1 MSGYVIELDDVTKA
15 FKKHSRRRQF
25 LTLKNTLIKDLWK
38 LGKSGNKDEVDDEL
52 FWALKGINVKIC
64 KGETIGF
71 IGSNGSGKST
81 VLKLIAGILKPT
93 SGCVNVRGRLSAL
106 IELGAGFHPE
116 ISGRENI
123 FINGI
128 MLGLTKAQ
136 IRDKFDQIVDF
147 AELRDFID
155 NPVRT
160 YSSGMFMRLG
170 FAVAVHV
177 NPDILLIDEVLAV
190 GDQTFVHK
198 CLERIFDFKRR
209 GKTIVV
215 VSHDLGAV
223 ERLCSR
229 AVWLSQGVQ
238 KLEGDSREIVGSYL
252 LAVAKKEEERYAQE
266 HELIQKA
273 LEEEKTDSEK
283 EQSELQ
289 NDVTD
294 IPGAQLGEVEGT
306 GKRWGNRQVE
316 IIRFRILDDNN
327 LERYLFQTGEKVVFE
342 IQYRAKEKVENVV
355 FGIGFF
361 MQDGTWCYGSNTFIE
376 KYKISVDPG
385 EGCVRVVF
393 PKLDLIHNTF
403 LIDVAVH
410 AEDASPFDYH
420 SRMYQIAFRSLQTDS
435 GIFRP
440 EHFWEFSGN
449 MDCVAAAVQIKG
461 DDTCEDPCENF
472 DKGAMNE

>member
-1 MSGYVIELDDVTKA
+1 MTRHVIEIDNVTKA
-15 FKKHSRRRQF
+15 FKKHSRRHQF
-25 LTLKNTLIKDLWK
+25 LTLKSTLIKDLWK
-38 LGKSGNKDEVDDEL
+38 LKKSTIERSDTDDH
-52 FWALKGINVKIC
+52 FWALKGINVKVE

-81 VLKLIAGILKPT
+81 LLKLIAGILKPT
-93 SGCVNVRGRLSAL
+93 SGQVSVKGRLSAL

-123 FINGI
+123 YINGI
-128 MLGLTKAQ
+128 MLGLTKNQ
-136 IRDKFDQIVDF
+136 IRDKFDEIVDF
-147 AELRDFID
+147 ADIREFID

-238 KLEGDSREIVGSYL
+238 KQEGDARETIGSYL
-252 LAVAKKEEERYAQE
+252 LSVARKEEKRYASE
-266 HELIQKA
+266 HEQIQDA
-273 LEEEKTDSEK
+273 LRKEMIDSEGVHPQRSK
-283 EQSELQ
+283 YVS
-289 NDVTD
+289 TD
-294 IPGAQLGEVEGT
+294 LPVGAEET
-306 GKRWGNRQVE
+306 GKRWGSRVVE
-316 IIRFRILDDNN
+316 IDHFRILDADHK
-327 LERYLFQTGEKVVFE
+327 ERYLFHTGEDVLFE
-342 IQYRAKEKVENVV
+342 IHYHAKHLVNDIV

-361 MQDGTWCYGSNTFIE
+361 LQDGTWCYGTNTYIE
-376 KYKISVDPG
+376 KHRLSVVPG
-385 EGCVRVVF
+385 NGCVKIRF
-393 PKLDLIHNTF
+393 PTLNLIQNTY
-403 LIDVAVH
+403 LLDVALH
-410 AEDASPFDYH
+410 AEDTSPFDYH
-420 SRMYQIAFRSLQTDS
+420 SRMYRIAFRSTQGDS

-440 EHFWEFSGN
+440 EHAWEFSAGITHRNKACGVKNGN
-449 MDCVAAAVQIKG
+449 PGIDHLETPG
-461 DDTCEDPCENF
+461 DGAEN
-472 DKGAMNE
+472 E

>member
-1 MSGYVIELDDVTKA
+1 MSKYVIQMSDITKC
-15 FKKHSRRRQF
+15 FKKHSRRNQF
-25 LTLKNTLIKDLWK
+25 LTLKSTLIRDFWNLKK
-38 LGKSGNKDEVDDEL
+38 GRQDETDNEDV
-52 FWALKGINVKIC
+52 FWALKGLNVNVR

-93 SGCVNVRGRLSAL
+93 SGCIDVKGRLSAL

-128 MLGLTKAQ
+128 MLGLTKSQ
-136 IRDKFDQIVDF
+136 IRDKFDEIVDF
-147 AELRDFID
+147 ADLRDFID

-229 AVWLSQGVQ
+229 AVWLSHGVQ
-238 KLEGDSREIVGSYL
+238 KQEGDSREVIGSYL
-252 LAVAKKEEERYAQE
+252 LSVSKNEEKRYASE
-266 HELIQKA
+266 HEQVQHALQKEFDKDRETGVINVA
-273 LEEEKTDSEK
+273 EDKAETNSINS
-283 EQSELQ
+283 Q
-289 NDVTD
+289 
-294 IPGAQLGEVEGT
+294 T

-316 IIRFRILDDNN
+316 ITRFRILDHDNQ
-327 LERYLFQTGEKVVFE
+327 ERYLFYTDEDVIFE
-342 IQYRAKEKVENVV
+342 INFKAKQKVQNIV
-355 FGIGFF
+355 FGVGFF
-361 MQDGTWCYGSNTFIE
+361 LQDGTWCYGSNTYIE
-376 KYKISVDPG
+376 RKTLNMGAG
-385 EGCVRVVF
+385 EGWVRIHF
-393 PKLDLIHNTF
+393 PKMKFLQNTY
-403 LIDVAVH
+403 LLDVAIH
-410 AEDASPFDYH
+410 AEDTSPYDYH
-420 SRMYQIAFRSLQTDS
+420 SRMYRIAFRSSLHDS

-440 EHFWEFSGN
+440 DHSWEFSDSIQAGERDYHTN
-449 MDCVAAAVQIKG
+449 LDVSEQNEELSA
-461 DDTCEDPCENF
+461 EDI
-472 DKGAMNE
+472 

>member
-1 MSGYVIELDDVTKA
+1 MSNYVIQMTDVTKS
-15 FKKHSRRRQF
+15 FKKHSRRHQF
-25 LTLKNTLIKDLWK
+25 LTLKSTLIRDLWNLRK
-38 LGKSGNKDEVDDEL
+38 KRLEKAEQDDA
-52 FWALKGINVKIC
+52 FWALKGLNVNVR

-93 SGCVNVRGRLSAL
+93 NGIIKVKGRLSAL

-128 MLGLTKAQ
+128 MLGLTKSQ
-136 IRDKFDQIVDF
+136 IREKFDEIVDF
-147 AELRDFID
+147 ADLRDFID

-177 NPDILLIDEVLAV
+177 NPDVLLIDEVLAV

-229 AVWLSQGVQ
+229 AVWLSHGVQ
-238 KLEGDSREIVGSYL
+238 KQEGESREIIGSYL
-252 LAVAKKEEERYAQE
+252 LSVSRKEEKRYASE
-266 HELIQKA
+266 HEQIQEA
-273 LEEEKTDSEK
+273 LQKGITSVSGAASEVSG
-283 EQSELQ
+283 EDDRNQ
-289 NDVTD
+289 NS
-294 IPGAQLGEVEGT
+294 INSGR
-306 GKRWGNRQVE
+306 GKRWGNRIVE
-316 IIRFRILDDNN
+316 ITRFRILDSRKQ
-327 LERYLFQTGEKVVFE
+327 EKYLFYTGENVTFE
-342 IQYRAKEKVENVV
+342 IQYKSRKKVENVV

-361 MQDGTWCYGSNTFIE
+361 LQDGTWCYGSNTHIE
-376 KYKISVDPG
+376 RKSLTIDAG
-385 EGCVRVVF
+385 EGWVRIHF
-393 PKLDLIHNTF
+393 PEMNLLQNTY
-403 LIDVAVH
+403 LLDVAVH
-410 AEDASPFDYH
+410 AEDTSPYDFH
-420 SRMYQIAFRSLQTDS
+420 SRMYRIAFRSKQAES
-435 GIFRP
+435 GIFRI
-440 EHFWEFSGN
+440 EHSWDFS
-449 MDCVAAAVQIKG
+449 DSIKISDRYYHNR
-461 DDTCEDPCENF
+461 DDRTKTDLISRE
-472 DKGAMNE
+472 GA

>member
-1 MSGYVIELDDVTKA
+1 MSRYVIEIDNVTKA
-15 FKKHSRRRQF
+15 FKKHSRRHQF
-25 LTLKNTLIKDLWK
+25 LTLKSTLIKDLWK
-38 LGKSGNKDEVDDEL
+38 LKKSGAESRDQDTL
-52 FWALKGINVKIC
+52 FWALKGINVKIG

-81 VLKLIAGILKPT
+81 MLKLIAGILKPT
-93 SGCVNVRGRLSAL
+93 SGSVNVKGRLSAL

-123 FINGI
+123 YINGI
-128 MLGLTKAQ
+128 MLGLSKNQ
-136 IRDKFDQIVDF
+136 IRDKFDEIVDF
-147 AELRDFID
+147 ADIREFID

-238 KLEGDSREIVGSYL
+238 KQEGDAREIIGSYL
-252 LAVAKKEEERYAQE
+252 LSVAKKEEERYASE
-266 HELIQKA
+266 HEQIQDA
-273 LEEEKTDSEK
+273 LKRERIDSEGMHPQPGK
-283 EQSELQ
+283 DVSIDLPAGAEQ
-289 NDVTD
+289 
-294 IPGAQLGEVEGT
+294 T
-306 GKRWGNRQVE
+306 GKRWGSRVVE
-316 IIRFRILDDNN
+316 ISHFRILDADHR
-327 LERYLFQTGEKVVFE
+327 ERYLFHSGEDVLFE
-342 IQYRAKEKVENVV
+342 IQYNAKEQVDDIV

-361 MQDGTWCYGSNTFIE
+361 LQDGTWCYGTNTFIE
-376 KYKISVDPG
+376 KHNLSVAAG
-385 EGCVRVVF
+385 TGCVKILF
-393 PKLDLIHNTF
+393 PKLNLIQNTY
-403 LIDVAVH
+403 LLDVAVH
-410 AEDASPFDYH
+410 AEDTSPFDYH
-420 SRMYQIAFRSLQTDS
+420 SRMYRVAFRSTQGDS

-440 EHFWEFSGN
+440 EHVWEFSA
-449 MDCVAAAVQIKG
+449 DITHRDRTYRIKNGSTG
-461 DDTCEDPCENF
+461 DLLESRDHGAEN
-472 DKGAMNE
+472 E

>member
-1 MSGYVIELDDVTKA
+1 MSRYVIELDDVTKA
-15 FKKHSRRRQF
+15 FKKHSRRHQF
-25 LTLKNTLIKDLWK
+25 LTLKSTLIKDLWR
-38 LGKSGNKDEVDDEL
+38 LGKTKKKEEADDEL
-52 FWALKGINVKIC
+52 FWALKDINVKIG

-81 VLKLIAGILKPT
+81 VLKLIAGILQPT
-93 SGCVNVRGRLSAL
+93 SGCVSVQGRLSAL

-147 AELRDFID
+147 AEIREFID

-170 FAVAVHV
+170 FAVAIHV

-198 CLERIFDFKRR
+198 CFEKIFDFKRR

-229 AVWLSQGVQ
+229 AVWLSHGVQ
-238 KLEGDSREIVGSYL
+238 KLDGDSREIIGSYL

-266 HELIQKA
+266 HELTQKKLKDDQA
-273 LEEEKTDSEK
+273 DPDSQELILDK
-283 EQSELQ
+283 DIASDDQSVAS
-289 NDVTD
+289 D
-294 IPGAQLGEVEGT
+294 GT
-306 GKRWGNRQVE
+306 GKRWGSRLVE
-316 IIRFRILDDNN
+316 ITRFKILDDNN
-327 LERYLFQTGEKVVFE
+327 IERYLFQTGEKVVFE
-342 IQYRAKEKVENVV
+342 IHYKAKEKVENVV

-403 LIDVAVH
+403 LIDVAIH
-410 AEDASPFDYH
+410 GEDASPYDFH
-420 SRMYQIAFRSLQTDS
+420 SRMYQIAFRSIQGDS

-440 EHFWEFSGN
+440 EHYWDFTGN
-449 MDCVAAAVQIKG
+449 MDCLVPESQLK
-461 DDTCEDPCENF
+461 DD
-472 DKGAMNE
+472 